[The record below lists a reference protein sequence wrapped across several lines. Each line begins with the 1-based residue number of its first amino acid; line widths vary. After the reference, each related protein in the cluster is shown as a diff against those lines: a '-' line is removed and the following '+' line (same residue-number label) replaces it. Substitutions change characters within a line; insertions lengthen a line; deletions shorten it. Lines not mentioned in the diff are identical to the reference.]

1 MSCLRKNK
9 SKTKTKKDE
18 AEIDACVEQ
27 EFTQEDNHEDTEI
40 AETSFNESTR
50 LLINENESTSTLE
63 KRSSSPDLVAEIE
76 AYMASRLFHKYILSE
91 KDFFEVSM
99 NMDISRVI
107 VWSIFESQFLEI
119 VYEGGFQFHVRNV
132 LFSTSSSLCWL
143 KEAGGN

>member
-9 SKTKTKKDE
+9 SKTKTKTKEEE

-99 NMDISRVI
+99 NMDISRLI
-107 VWSIFESQFLEI
+107 VWSIF
-119 VYEGGFQFHVRNV
+119 RNC
-132 LFSTSSSLCWL
+132 S
-143 KEAGGN
+143 